1 MVSFICDACQETVKK
16 NKVDAHSWRCKNCW
30 VLSCVDC
37 GVRFEGEAYKAHT
50 SCISEAEKYQ
60 GALYRGPKT
69 GAGAALVPGK
79 KKDPQQRWTANS
91 RRLCANKRRHVKVL
105 SGVASALGKL
115 SSAATL
121 MFQAK
126 SLRLC

>member
-50 SCISEAEKYQ
+50 SCISEAEKYHTADPRQ
-60 GALYRGPKT
+60 VLARRSSPEKRKT
-69 GAGAALVPGK
+69 
-79 KKDPQQRWTANS
+79 RS
-91 RRLCANKRRHVKVL
+91 RDGLL
-105 SGVASALGKL
+105 QFTSP
-115 SSAATL
+115 
-121 MFQAK
+121 
-126 SLRLC
+126 LRE